1 MQFFINEQYTMSNI
15 QILRDK
21 VKEIESITN
30 TEWIGSLDNRKIK
43 ELEFHNKDRDPEFV
57 ETANKDQ
64 DTFEKFYGNKKY
76 YKTTKLSVDYI
87 DEWIEINSKGKVCL
101 DYACGNGIYALKM
114 AENDAELVLG
124 LDISDVSINNCK
136 LLAQEQGLNSNTLFF
151 QADCEKTLL
160 PDDSIDI
167 LICSG
172 MLHHLDLTHAFP
184 EMLRILKPGGK
195 VLAIEAL
202 DYNPAIKLYRMLT
215 PDMRTEWEKAH
226 ILSLKDIRFAKKYF
240 DVGEMK
246 FWHVTSYIAGKFP
259 ALLSILNLID
269 KILTK
274 IPLVRLMAWIF
285 TFELI
290 KPGVS
295 ISRENVSSR
304 DIIQEN

>member
-1 MQFFINEQYTMSNI
+1 MNNI
-15 QILRDK
+15 QTLRNK

-30 TEWIGSLDNRKIK
+30 SEWIESLDDRKMK

-57 ETANKDQ
+57 DLANKDQ

-87 DEWIEINSKGKVCL
+87 DKWIETNSRGNVCL

-114 AENDAELVLG
+114 AKNNASLVLG

-136 LLAQEQGLNSNTLFF
+136 ISAKEQSLERDTLFF
-151 QADCEKTLL
+151 QSDCENTML
-160 PDDSIDI
+160 PDSSIDI

-172 MLHHLDLTHAFP
+172 MLHHLDLTKAFP
-184 EMLRILKPGGK
+184 EMMRILKPGGK

-215 PDMRTEWEKAH
+215 PEMRTEWEKAH
-226 ILSLKDIRFAKKYF
+226 ILSLKDIRFAKNF
-240 DVGEMK
+240 FEIGELR

-259 ALLSILNLID
+259 TLLPLLNLID
-269 KILTK
+269 RILTK
-274 IPLVRLMAWIF
+274 IPLIKLMAWVF

-290 KPGVS
+290 KPKTPK
-295 ISRENVSSR
+295 
-304 DIIQEN
+304 